1 MPKRNTEPLQ
11 TKVLRMPRPLIEDLT
26 TIADRE
32 EMTFAELQRFVMRQY
47 VTDYE
52 ASNGKLAAS
61 QADA

>member
-1 MPKRNTEPLQ
+1 MPRRTSEPLQ
-11 TKVLRMPRPLIEDLT
+11 TRVLRMPRPLIEDLQ

-32 EMTFAELQRFVMRQY
+32 EMTFAELHRFVMRQY

-52 ASNGKLAAS
+52 SANGKLAAS